1 MQIGNVTRTAVA
13 AMTLMFVWA
22 ASPRAGLAQQCRR
35 TCETGET
42 RDVRGCCVPKAITAP
57 KPARPTPKPDRPPRP
72 ALEAPKAEAPA
83 AKPSGPPAAKPG
95 APPTPAKPEQP
106 QRTRRQRAP
115 DPTTKPVLSEPARP
129 VSAIPV
135 PNEQSPRAGTTQPLP
150 AETSIATQ
158 RPRTGQPPGA
168 TAPSNLRTGHPVSTH
183 DEPTAPSRPDM
194 DHVRDINPPMLE
206 PPRVDMAPSMLV
218 AEREPDRRWP
228 MWMPWA
234 VVGAG
239 AAVTGVGGWLY
250 TTASSN
256 YDNFD
261 RAFDASCPGPWGCR
275 DREIPRSLVDRL
287 DRARTFETTSR
298 ISLIVGGVTVATG
311 AVLVFL
317 NQSTEP
323 VIERAAAHTF
333 LMPTLAPGAAGIT
346 AGMSF

>member
-1 MQIGNVTRTAVA
+1 MQIRNVTRPAVA
-13 AMTLMFVWA
+13 AMAVVFIWT

-42 RDVRGCCVPKAITAP
+42 RDVRGCCVPKAIAAP
-57 KPARPTPKPDRPPRP
+57 KPARPAPKPDRPPRA

-83 AKPSGPPAAKPG
+83 AKPSGPSAAKPRE
-95 APPTPAKPEQP
+95 PPTLGKPEQP

-115 DPTTKPVLSEPARP
+115 EPTTKPAISEPARP
-129 VSAIPV
+129 VPAMPV
-135 PNEQSPRAGTTQPLP
+135 PNEQSPRAGMTQPIP
-150 AETSIATQ
+150 VETSAQ
-158 RPRTGQPPGA
+158 RPRTDQPPGA
-168 TAPSNLRTGHPVSTH
+168 TAPGNFQTEPPVTTR
-183 DEPTAPSRPDM
+183 DEPMAPSRPDR
-194 DHVRDINPPMLE
+194 HHPTGASSPMLE
-206 PPRVDMAPSMLV
+206 PPRVDLAPSTFV
-218 AEREPDRRWP
+218 EEHEPDRRWP
-228 MWMPWA
+228 VWMPWA

-239 AAVTGVGGWLY
+239 ATMTGVGGWLY

-323 VIERAAAHTF
+323 VIERAAAQTF